1 LSSDNLFS
9 DPKKPVSGSDLK
21 QAQIGRILANGRNKK
36 FTYSRFAARSHA
48 KRAIVRS
55 RKKMLKKR
63 PLWAGKGHYMG
74 FNLGAFRQNT
84 QLKRFF
90 STRTKSDGF
99 TGVFF

>member
-1 LSSDNLFS
+1 
-9 DPKKPVSGSDLK
+9 
-21 QAQIGRILANGRNKK
+21 
-36 FTYSRFAARSHA
+36 
-48 KRAIVRS
+48 
-55 RKKMLKKR
+55 MLKKR

-99 TGVFF
+99 TGVFLADLPAGNVCNITPYALVTRPLFNPRGVFHKLP